1 MNTEGK
7 EVIQMKMVEFIG
19 LVDRMVQSEMG
30 VSIHDL
36 PDQDW
41 TDFWWHTIT
50 PEDAKEM
57 AAQCVAD
64 IKEAEG
70 FSAQHGKERT

>member
-30 VSIHDL
+30 VSIDDL

-41 TDFWWHTIT
+41 HSFWWHTIT

-70 FSAQHGKERT
+70 FSA